1 MRISDWSSDVC
12 SSDLAVAPA
21 FARVLPATDGGPPSK
36 EKGRC
41 LAAPPFSFSLEPG
54 RRTGRN
60 LRTELLQFDGRAGSF
75 ELLLQ
80 LFGFRLAGAFL
91 DGLRCAFDERLGF
104 AKTQS
109 GDRAAFLDAVDLLSA
124 VTRQDDVDF
133 GLLFSRLASI
143 GGSRGGRNTKAR

>member
-54 RRTGRN
+54 RRTGLN

-80 LFGFRLAGAFL
+80 QIG
-91 DGLRCAFDERLGF
+91 
-104 AKTQS
+104 
-109 GDRAAFLDAVDLLSA
+109 RARVGKECVS
-124 VTRQDDVDF
+124 TCR
-133 GLLFSRLASI
+133 SRWSPYH
-143 GGSRGGRNTKAR
+143 